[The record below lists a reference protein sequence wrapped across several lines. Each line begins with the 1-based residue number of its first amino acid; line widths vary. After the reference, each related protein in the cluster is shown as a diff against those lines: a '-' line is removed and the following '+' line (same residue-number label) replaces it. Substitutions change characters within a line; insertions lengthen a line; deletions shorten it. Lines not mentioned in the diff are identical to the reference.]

1 MPRRRCYSEGV
12 KDQIWLTGFMATGKT
27 RVARPLAAALDW
39 DALDLDAVIQ
49 ERAGDTIPNI
59 FARDGEAVFRA
70 AESAAVDEIA
80 GRSRIVV
87 ATGGGTVLSE
97 ANRARM
103 RARGFIV
110 CLEARPETIA
120 ERVRASGEPIS
131 ERPLLAGGD
140 LLFKIGELKAARQSL
155 YADADF
161 IIQTDELTPDQ
172 ITHQILQA
180 YRESTAV
187 GTGGTA

>member
-1 MPRRRCYSEGV
+1 M

-27 RVARPLAAALDW
+27 RIARPLAAALDW
-39 DALDLDAVIQ
+39 DPVDLDTVIQ
-49 ERAGDTIPNI
+49 ERAGETIPTI
-59 FARDGEAVFRA
+59 FARDGEAAFRA
-70 AESAAVDEIA
+70 AESAAVEEVA
-80 GRSRIVV
+80 TRSRIVV

-97 ANRARM
+97 TNRSRM
-103 RARGFIV
+103 RGRGFIV

-120 ERVRASGEPIS
+120 ERVQASGAPVS

-140 LLFKIGELKAARQSL
+140 LLIKIGDLKAARQAL

-161 IIQTDELTPDQ
+161 VIQTDDLTPDQ

-180 YRESTAV
+180 YREATAV
-187 GTGGTA
+187 GAGGAA